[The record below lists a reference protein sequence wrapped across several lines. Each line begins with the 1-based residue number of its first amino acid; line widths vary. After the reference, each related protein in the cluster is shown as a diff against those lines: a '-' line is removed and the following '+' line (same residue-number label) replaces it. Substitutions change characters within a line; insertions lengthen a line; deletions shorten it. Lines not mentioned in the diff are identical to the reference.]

1 MVMTAKK
8 QRKSDGAKN
17 RKKRKS
23 TKFLVLCLLI
33 GAVSGFL
40 IFFFVSLFDFV
51 YPPVSEKETF
61 ARKEKVE
68 VTLYFSDAN
77 ERFLVPEKR
86 YVVKEKNAAGQA
98 RELVKALL
106 GGSKTGLVD
115 TFPRKTDL
123 ESVSVE
129 KDQTATVNFGKNLVK
144 LHPGGSASE
153 VATIY
158 SLTNTLIS
166 NLPDIKRVKILI
178 DGKERESL
186 KGHIDMRRPF
196 VLNKGLFAPVGKDG

>member
-1 MVMTAKK
+1 MTAKK
-8 QRKSDGAKN
+8 QRKSDGVKN
-17 RKKRKS
+17 KKKKKS
-23 TKFLVLCLLI
+23 TKYLVLYLLI
-33 GAVSGFL
+33 GAISGFL

-51 YPPVSEKETF
+51 YPPVSEKETL

-68 VTLYFSDAN
+68 MTLYFSDAN

-98 RELVKALL
+98 KELVKALL
-106 GGSKTGLVD
+106 EGSKTGLVD
-115 TFPRKTDL
+115 TFPKKTDL
-123 ESVSVE
+123 GSVKVE
-129 KDQTATVNFGKNLVK
+129 KDQTAYVNFGRNLVK

-166 NLPDIKRVKILI
+166 NIPDIKRVKILI
-178 DGKERESL
+178 DGKEQESL
-186 KGHIDMRRPF
+186 KGHIDMRHPF
-196 VLNKGLFAPVGKDG
+196 VLNKELFAPVGKEG